1 MIKNIVFDMGNVL
14 IRFDPEM
21 FLDRYLISE
30 DDRVLLRN
38 EIFRSVEWVGLD
50 RGTLDEEAAKELILN
65 RLPRRLHSIA
75 SDLLDT
81 WDEPVAPIP
90 GTFELVERLKQNGYK
105 IYLLSNASVRQH
117 KYWAKIPASQFFDGK
132 LISAD
137 VHHIKPEPEIYQKF
151 LNKFGLVPEECVFI
165 DDTPGNVEAALRAN
179 MAGIVFHGNV
189 QELVQKLSNLEVA
202 IGNWA

>member
-38 EIFRSVEWVGLD
+38 EIFRSVEWVMLD
-50 RGTLDEEAAKELILN
+50 RGTVDEEAAKETILN
-65 RLPRRLHSIA
+65 RLPKRLHSIA

-81 WDEPVAPIP
+81 WDEPPFPIP

-117 KYWAKIPASQFFDGK
+117 KYWEKIPASRFFDGK

-137 VHHIKPEPEIYQKF
+137 IHHIKPEPEIYQEF
-151 LNKFGLVPEECVFI
+151 LDKFGLIPEECVFI

-179 MAGIVFHGNV
+179 IAGIVFHGNIAD
-189 QELVQKLSNLEVA
+189 LTNRLRALS
-202 IGNWA
+202 ITI